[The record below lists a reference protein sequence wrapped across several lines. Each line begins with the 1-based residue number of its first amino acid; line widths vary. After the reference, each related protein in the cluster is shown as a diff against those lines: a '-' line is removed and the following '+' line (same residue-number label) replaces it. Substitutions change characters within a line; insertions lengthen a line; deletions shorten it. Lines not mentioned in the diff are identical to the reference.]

1 MAGVA
6 RILSKCFPNGI
17 IYRSFTQ
24 KAVNLKRTPQDYPAL
39 NGSEH
44 WRRKIRTLFRAR
56 DIDGDGYL
64 TKKDYEMNVHRVS
77 SYMNL
82 NENQAKDLMKWKLFV
97 WEKLSGSTDA
107 SADFRLP
114 EDDYVSNMLAAYP
127 IIVEKIVDIASC
139 DFDTVDID
147 GDGFI
152 SPQEHKACFYGFGI
166 PLKHSTDV
174 FKVLDTDGD
183 GKISR
188 QEFVQGFVDYILSED
203 ENSPHACFFGPL
215 V

>member
-39 NGSEH
+39 TGSEH

-56 DIDGDGYL
+56 DIDGDGYI
-64 TKKDYEMNVHRVS
+64 TKKDYEMHVHRVS

-82 NENQAKDLMKWKLFV
+82 NENQAKDLKKWKMFT
-97 WEKLSGSTDA
+97 WELLSGTTEA
-107 SADFRLP
+107 SADFRLS
-114 EDDYVSNMLAAYP
+114 EHDYVSNMLAAYP
-127 IIVEKIVDIASC
+127 TILERIVDIASC
-139 DFDTVDID
+139 DFDTVDIG

-152 SPQEHKACFYGFGI
+152 SPQEHKAYFYGFGV

-174 FKVLDTDGD
+174 FKVLDTDDD

-188 QEFVQGFVDYILSED
+188 EDFVQGFVDFILSED